1 MRQMI
6 VASALCDS
14 IDSPPAN
21 GSNAGKAREKPRLE
35 LHSFD
40 KMHTSQRKLQR
51 HRGHSPLTGLLP
63 ASACKGRL
71 PRKLSASCRVQGS
84 LPVRIM

>member
-40 KMHTSQRKLQR
+40 RPY
-51 HRGHSPLTGLLP
+51 SPT
-63 ASACKGRL
+63 AVARSDFSTMRADL
-71 PRKLSASCRVQGS
+71 PRRLR
-84 LPVRIM
+84 R